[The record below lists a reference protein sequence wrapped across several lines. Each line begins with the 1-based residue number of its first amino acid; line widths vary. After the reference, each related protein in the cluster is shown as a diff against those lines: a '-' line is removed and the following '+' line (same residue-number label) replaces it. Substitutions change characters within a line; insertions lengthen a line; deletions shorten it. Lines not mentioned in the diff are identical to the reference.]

1 MRRKYQHARHP
12 TLSQLL
18 LKPSLYQ
25 FSCLGVQGALRPSSI
40 SIVNIFSLNTLQKK
54 SLRIYKK
61 GGFSKFNESG
71 GRWRG
76 RRKGDEDGRVRGKW
90 MKMEG

>member
-1 MRRKYQHARHP
+1 MRLKYQHARHP

-54 SLRIYKK
+54 FADFIKK
-61 GGFSKFNESG
+61 VDFQNSMKV
-71 GRWRG
+71 
-76 RRKGDEDGRVRGKW
+76 DEDGGVVGKW

>member
-18 LKPSLYQ
+18 LKPSYQ
-25 FSCLGVQGALRPSSI
+25 FSYLGVQGALRPSSI

-54 SLRIYKK
+54 FADFIKK
-61 GGFSKFNESG
+61 VDFQNSMKVA
-71 GRWRG
+71 
-76 RRKGDEDGRVRGKW
+76 EDGGVGGKG